1 MAEDRKPKIDLK
13 SRLQK
18 MGGPTVASPSP
29 QTSGSIA
36 PPSRVGVSVG
46 PAVPPP
52 SSIPA
57 PGVGRT
63 VSGRPAAIDPAHPLA
78 AVAQPFAPPPL
89 AQPQRIEIDEDAARQ
104 ARRGGFKGG
113 LAAGIVIA
121 LVVGA
126 LGYVGGTTSTQ
137 GDARAK
143 GIRDA
148 HDLAGDILKA
158 RESLGQVRA
167 KLQAGGKTLSVDRTF
182 PLGLAQELSGLNVD
196 FAGDKLFGRR
206 FSGVPADTTRDLFD
220 FITRVQSLNDK
231 KGLVVSL
238 LNKLQKPITEELSR
252 PAGTLPI
259 AYVAVVDSN
268 DPRNTAAFL
277 APLATPISPDDK
289 NGVPNDMTFA
299 NPRGSGNVKL
309 PRLETDRV
317 PKDGTAIPIV
327 PNTFEKVCPSA
338 TRGQIA
344 QLVST
349 MNSLI
354 DDVQGQKNAEG
365 SDVITE
371 SKAGLEET
379 AAKLADQLSKVN

>member
-18 MGGPTVASPSP
+18 MGGPTVATPPP

-46 PAVPPP
+46 PVMAPP
-52 SSIPA
+52 SSIPV
-57 PGVGRT
+57 PGIGRT

-78 AVAQPFAPPPL
+78 AVAQPFAPPPA
-89 AQPQRIEIDEDAARQ
+89 AQPQRIEIDEDGAKQ

-113 LAAGIVIA
+113 LSAGIVIA
-121 LVVGA
+121 LVLGA
-126 LGYVGGTTSTQ
+126 LGYVGGTASTQ
-137 GDARAK
+137 GSARAQ
-143 GIRDA
+143 GVRDA

-158 RESLGQVRA
+158 RESLSQVSE

-182 PLGLAQELSGLNVD
+182 PSGLAQDLSGLNVD
-196 FAGDKLFGRR
+196 FGGDKLFGRR

-220 FITRVQSLNDK
+220 FITRVQALNDK
-231 KGLVVSL
+231 KSLVVSL

-252 PAGTLPI
+252 PVGMLPI
-259 AYVAVVDSN
+259 SYVAVVDSN
-268 DPRNTAAFL
+268 DPHNTAAFL

-309 PRLETDRV
+309 PRLESDHV

-344 QLVST
+344 QLVSS

-354 DDVQGQKNAEG
+354 DDVQGQKTES

-371 SKAGLEET
+371 AKPGLDEM

>member
-18 MGGPTVASPSP
+18 MGGPTVATPSP
-29 QTSGSIA
+29 QASGSIA

-46 PAVPPP
+46 PVVGPP
-52 SSIPA
+52 SSIPV
-57 PGVGRT
+57 PGVART

-78 AVAQPFAPPPL
+78 AVAQPFAPPPA
-89 AQPQRIEIDEDAARQ
+89 AQPQRIEIDEDAAKQ

-113 LAAGIVIA
+113 LSAGIVIA
-121 LVVGA
+121 LVLAA
-126 LGYVGGTTSTQ
+126 LGYVGGTASTQ
-137 GDARAK
+137 GSARAQ

-148 HDLAGDILKA
+148 HDLAADILKA
-158 RESLGQVRA
+158 RESLVQVSQ

-182 PLGLAQELSGLNVD
+182 PSGLAQGLSGLNVD
-196 FAGDKLFGRR
+196 FGGDKLFGRR

-220 FITRVQSLNDK
+220 FITRVQALNDK

-252 PAGTLPI
+252 PAGMLPI
-259 AYVAVVDSN
+259 SYVAVVDSN

-309 PRLETDRV
+309 PRLESDRV

-344 QLVST
+344 QLVSS

-354 DDVQGQKNAEG
+354 DDVQGQKSET

-371 SKAGLEET
+371 SKPGLDEM